1 MTRFLLAVIPLVLLT
16 SAASAQQQQGREACT
31 RDAQR
36 HCRPVL
42 NNGDDAVL
50 ACLQQ
55 HRARLSKGCQK
66 TLTEHGQ

>member
-1 MTRFLLAVIPLVLLT
+1 MTRFLLAVVPLVLLT
-16 SAASAQQQQGREACT
+16 SAASAQQQKGRDACT

-42 NNGDDAVL
+42 NDGDNAVL

-55 HRARLSKGCQK
+55 HRGRLSKGCQK
-66 TLTEHGQ
+66 TLTDNGQ